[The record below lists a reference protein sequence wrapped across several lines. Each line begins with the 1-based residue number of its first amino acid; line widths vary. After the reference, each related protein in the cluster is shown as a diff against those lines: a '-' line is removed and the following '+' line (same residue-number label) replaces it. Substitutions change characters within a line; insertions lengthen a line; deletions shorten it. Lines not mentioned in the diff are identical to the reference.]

1 MASATRNVV
10 PGVRIEFV
18 RFGLVLNHWLIAAAC
33 LVIDFLACHTFIM
46 EPDALSRRMNK
57 LPKWARDYIH
67 QVETFI
73 GAPEVQE
80 LTYLL
85 YQNRQLVKLVAE
97 LKAQNRRLQKR
108 LALIARIEHL

>member
-1 MASATRNVV
+1 M
-10 PGVRIEFV
+10 GF
-18 RFGLVLNHWLIAAAC
+18 VLNHR
-33 LVIDFLACHTFIM
+33 LVAHTRLAVDFLACHTFTM
-46 EPDALSRRMNK
+46 APDTLSRRMNK